1 MELMIAV
8 IACIIAIE
16 ATTGILVKSDIFKP
30 VRAFFFERR
39 DKKICKFIHD
49 VLDCSY
55 CTSVWVSL
63 FYATMLAL
71 YINNALPHILAL
83 FFIGLVL
90 HRLSNVLHHLID
102 RIDSSHNDN
111 DLDKVN

>member
-1 MELMIAV
+1 MELIIAV

-39 DKKICKFIHD
+39 TKKTFKFIHN

-55 CTSVWVSL
+55 CTSVWVGL

-71 YINNALPHILAL
+71 YIVNALPHILAL
-83 FFIGLVL
+83 FFMGLVL
-90 HRLSNVLHHLID
+90 HRLSNILHFIID
-102 RIDSSHNDN
+102 RIDSNHNY